1 MKASELV
8 RDASFAGLHFII
20 VSQDVRSE
28 LLSVKS
34 RSQQYLQDSS
44 PLSNDD
50 GNNKGDQHIMPCA
63 LGRSSFDLI

>member
-1 MKASELV
+1 VKASEFV
-8 RDASFAGLHFII
+8 HDASFAELHLLVI
-20 VSQDVRSE
+20 SQDVSGE

-34 RSQQYLQDSS
+34 RPQQYLQDSS

-50 GNNKGDQHIMPCA
+50 NNKGDQHIMSYA

>member
-1 MKASELV
+1 MKASEFAH
-8 RDASFAGLHFII
+8 DASFAGLHFLVI
-20 VSQDVRSE
+20 SHDVHGE

-34 RSQQYLQDSS
+34 RPQQYLQDSS

-50 GNNKGDQHIMPCA
+50 DNKGDQHTMPCA